1 MLVTVI
7 NLKGLKINI
16 EINESG
22 TIGELR
28 QKYAKRINEDAE
40 RLQLK
45 LDGETLQDYQ
55 KLSDLEI
62 DEEVLIQSN
71 DKFLGGKHI

>member
-1 MLVTVI
+1 MRVTII

-16 EINESG
+16 EINENG

-28 QKYAKRINEDAE
+28 QKYAKRINEEAE

-45 LDGETLQDYQ
+45 LDGETLQDNQ
-55 KLSDLEI
+55 RLTDLDI

-71 DKFLGGKHI
+71 DKFLGGKQL